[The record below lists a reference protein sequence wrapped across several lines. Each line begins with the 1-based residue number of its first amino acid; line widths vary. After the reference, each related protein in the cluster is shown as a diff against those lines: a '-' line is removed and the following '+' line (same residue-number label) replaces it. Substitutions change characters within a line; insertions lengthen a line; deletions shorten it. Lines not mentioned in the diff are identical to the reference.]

1 LRWVIPPEGAKNLQE
16 CSRNIGEH
24 KTQLD
29 CTGFHR
35 NSQDFGSDAKGVDK
49 GASAHQNR
57 EGGEQGCSPRREGEG
72 PEVAG
77 AQTETVAAGGR
88 RSPAGERKLPA
99 GQREGLAREN
109 REPLARSGWRPFFK
123 TRYGRTGQ
131 STVPVRCT
139 PDSAQENG
147 FLARGCQCTG
157 HCTVQC
163 PVHTG
168 LSGEPRQR
176 GVWKILNFSI

>member
-1 LRWVIPPEGAKNLQE
+1 LRWEIPPEGAKNLQE
-16 CSRNIGEH
+16 CSRNTGEH

-35 NSQDFGSDAKGVDK
+35 NSQDFGSDAKGMDK
-49 GASAHQNR
+49 GASADQNR
-57 EGGEQGCSPRREGEG
+57 EGREQGCSPRREGDG

-88 RSPAGERKLPA
+88 RSPAGEWESPA
-99 GQREGLAREN
+99 GQRERLVGEN
-109 REPLARSGWRPFFK
+109 WEPLARSRAGGPFFK

-139 PDSAQENG
+139 PDSAQ
-147 FLARGCQCTG
+147 
-157 HCTVQC
+157 
-163 PVHTG
+163 
-168 LSGEPRQR
+168 
-176 GVWKILNFSI
+176 